1 MNKYPEWITLE
12 SERKMYDDFRL
23 FLYMVWKHLG
33 LPPPTE
39 IQYDIAQYIQGGPR
53 RRIVQAFRGVGK
65 SWITAAYVLWLL
77 WRDPQLKILV
87 VSASKD
93 RADAFSIFVKRLISD
108 IPLLNFLLPG
118 PSHRDSNI
126 AFDVGPA
133 TPDQSPSVR
142 SAGITSQITGSRA
155 NYIIPDDV
163 EVPNNSMT
171 EDQREK
177 LATRVAEFDAIL
189 KPGGEIVQ
197 LGTPQT
203 AQSLYGL
210 LTSRGY
216 DSKIWPA
223 RYTSGFD
230 VDGNDKYSGRLAPII
245 IEKVLADPKIL
256 GESTEPTRF
265 SNVDL
270 SEREASYGRSGFALQ
285 FMLDT
290 SLNDAN
296 RYPLKIRD
304 FIVADVDAKVAP
316 VQVTWASG
324 HQQVIEEIENV
335 GLNGDR
341 CHKPMYVSDAHV
353 PFQGAVMFIDPAG
366 RGEDECA
373 YAVTKMLNG
382 QVYITAWSGVRGN
395 GYDETT
401 LTALALVAKEQGVN
415 EIFCEANFG
424 DGMFNSLLAPVLQ
437 RIYPCTLDEYKVLG
451 QKELRVIQ
459 KLEPVLN
466 QHRLVL
472 DKTVA
477 IHNSTPDAGGS
488 VARSGLYQL
497 SHITKDRGALKH
509 DDRVDILAEAVGYW
523 TDRLD
528 VDSKDAEEKHTQIQK
543 WKAIDDWASTVMKTR
558 GPRLKNY
565 IKRGD

>member
-1 MNKYPEWITLE
+1 MKYPEWITLK
-12 SERKMYDDFRL
+12 SEKAMHDDFRL
-23 FLYMVWKHLG
+23 FLYFIWKHLG

-39 IQYDIAQYIQGGPR
+39 LQYDIAKYIQGGPR
-53 RRIVQAFRGVGK
+53 RRIIQAFRGCGK
-65 SWITAAYVLWLL
+65 SWITAAFVLWLL
-77 WRDPQLKILV
+77 WKDPQCKILV

-93 RADAFSIFVKRLISD
+93 RADAFSIFVKRLIND
-108 IPLLNFLLPG
+108 IPMLHFLQPG
-118 PSHRDSNI
+118 PNQRDSNI

-177 LATRVAEFDAIL
+177 LAVRVAEFDAIL

-216 DSKIWPA
+216 DSQIWPA
-223 RYTSGFD
+223 RYCTGID
-230 VDGNDKYSGRLAPII
+230 KDGNDKYAGRLAKLITD
-245 IEKVLADPKIL
+245 KAASDPSCI
-256 GESTEPTRF
+256 GTSTEPTRF
-265 SNVDL
+265 SDADL
-270 SEREASYGRSGFALQ
+270 AEREASYGRSGFALQ

-296 RYPLKIRD
+296 RYPLKIKD
-304 FIVADVDAKVAP
+304 FVVMDCAPDVAP

-324 HQQVIEEIENV
+324 IQQVIEEIENV

-341 CHKPMYVSDAHV
+341 CHRPMYISEAHV
-353 PFQGAVMFIDPAG
+353 PYQGAVMFIDPAG

-382 QVYITAWSGVRGN
+382 QVYVTAWSGIRGN

-401 LTALALVAKEQGVN
+401 LTALALVAKQQKVN

-424 DGMFNSLLAPVLQ
+424 DGMFNTLLSPVLQ
-437 RIYPCTLDEYKVLG
+437 RVYPCTLDEYKVMG
-451 QKELRVIQ
+451 QKELRCIQ
-459 KLEPVLN
+459 KLEPALN

-488 VARSGLYQL
+488 AVRTGLYQL
-497 SHITKDRGALKH
+497 AHLTKDKGALKH
-509 DDRVDILAEAVGYW
+509 DDRIDILAEAVGYW

-528 VDSKDAEEKHTQIQK
+528 VDSADAEKKWKEKQK
-543 WKAIDDWASTVMKTR
+543 WKAIDDWANTIRKNS
-558 GPRLKNY
+558 GPRNKNY
-565 IKRGD
+565 IQRR

>member
-1 MNKYPEWITLE
+1 MKKYPDWITLP
-12 SERKMYDDFRL
+12 SEKKMHDDFRL
-23 FLYMVWKHLG
+23 FLYFIWKHLG

-39 IQYDIAQYIQGGPR
+39 LQYDIAQYIQGGPR
-53 RRIVQAFRGVGK
+53 RRIVQAFRGCGK

-77 WRDPQLKILV
+77 WRNPQDKILV

-93 RADAFSIFVKRLISD
+93 RADAFSIFVKRLIHD
-108 IPLLNFLLPG
+108 IPMLNFLLPG
-118 PSHRDSNI
+118 PGQRDSNI

-133 TPDQSPSVR
+133 TPDQSASVR

-177 LATRVAEFDAIL
+177 LAVRVAEFDAIL

-203 AQSLYGL
+203 AQSLCGL

-216 DSKIWPA
+216 DSQIWPA
-223 RYTSGFD
+223 RYTTGID
-230 VDGNDKYSGRLAPII
+230 QDGNDKYAGRLAKLITD
-245 IEKVLADPKIL
+245 KATSDPSCI
-256 GESTEPTRF
+256 GHSTEPTRF
-265 SNVDL
+265 DDTDL
-270 SEREASYGRSGFALQ
+270 AEREASYGRSGFALQ

-296 RYPLKIRD
+296 RYPLKIKD
-304 FIVADVDAKVAP
+304 FIVMDVDSKIAP

-324 HQQVIEEIENV
+324 ISQVIEGIENV

-341 CHKPMYVSDAHV
+341 CHAPMYQSDAHV
-353 PFQGAVMFIDPAG
+353 PFQGAVMFIDPSG

-382 QVYITAWSGVRGN
+382 QIYVPAWSGIRGN

-401 LTALALVAKEQGVN
+401 LTALALVAKQHGVN

-424 DGMFNSLLAPVLQ
+424 DGMFNSLFAPVLQ
-437 RIYPCTLDEYKVLG
+437 RLYPCTLDEYKVLG
-451 QKELRVIQ
+451 QKELRIIQ

-472 DKTVA
+472 DKECA

-488 VARSGLYQL
+488 AIRSGLYQL
-497 SHITKDRGALKH
+497 SHLTKDRGSLKH
-509 DDRVDILAEAVGYW
+509 DDRADILAEAVGYW
-523 TDRLD
+523 IERLD
-528 VDSKDAEEKHTQIQK
+528 VDQKDAETKHSDKMK
-543 WKAIDDWASTVMKTR
+543 WAAIDEWAATIHKNKR
-558 GPRLKNY
+558 KRLPNY
-565 IKRGD
+565 IKNR